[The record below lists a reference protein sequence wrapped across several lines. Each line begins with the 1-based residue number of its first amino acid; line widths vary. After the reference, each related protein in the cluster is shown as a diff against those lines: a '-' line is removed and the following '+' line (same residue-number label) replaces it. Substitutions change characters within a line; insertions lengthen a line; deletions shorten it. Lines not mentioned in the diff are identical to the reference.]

1 VITNNFAIGYSIISP
16 PSDVVSTGSRTDA
29 CSAVSYYNTE
39 NRATF
44 TVNSILVQYVDL
56 NTNSVI
62 FAGNGT
68 DCNVV
73 ADGWYWT
80 EESSLSNT
88 VYSVIGG
95 KINEIYQ
102 CSPTTTTTTTCNL
115 YLYDVEFYTCPTCT
129 FTGKGTIGNN
139 LALTVDKFYY
149 DPVTKFKMKVV
160 CAKGCGSGNDRTI
173 DPNSAKDNCPAVI
186 CPAVTTTTSTTL

>member
-1 VITNNFAIGYSIISP
+1 MVGGAVTILNCDLAGTAVITAGPVPPPCQRPASVITNNFAIGYSIISP

-88 VYSVIGG
+88 VYSVI
-95 KINEIYQ
+95 
-102 CSPTTTTTTTCNL
+102 
-115 YLYDVEFYTCPTCT
+115 
-129 FTGKGTIGNN
+129 
-139 LALTVDKFYY
+139 
-149 DPVTKFKMKVV
+149 
-160 CAKGCGSGNDRTI
+160 
-173 DPNSAKDNCPAVI
+173 
-186 CPAVTTTTSTTL
+186 